1 MSETQQLF
9 KMDSRASGETNSP
22 PAKMSETL
30 PYQCVP
36 KRCFVNAFVNS
47 RHCYKD
53 LKLKVKIGTMKW
65 KDYYMYDEPR
75 SVESVEKEWNKYR
88 AFSSHCWLEDDE
100 GNVYDYWTDD
110 MIEAK
115 NTKVEKM
122 SKEEIRK
129 FNYEYVEFN
138 KTIQTKV
145 FLLIYKELKMW
156 EEILQRKDAVVL
168 YV

>member
-1 MSETQQLF
+1 
-9 KMDSRASGETNSP
+9 
-22 PAKMSETL
+22 
-30 PYQCVP
+30 
-36 KRCFVNAFVNS
+36 
-47 RHCYKD
+47 
-53 LKLKVKIGTMKW
+53 
-65 KDYYMYDEPR
+65 
-75 SVESVEKEWNKYR
+75 
-88 AFSSHCWLEDDE
+88 
-100 GNVYDYWTDD
+100 